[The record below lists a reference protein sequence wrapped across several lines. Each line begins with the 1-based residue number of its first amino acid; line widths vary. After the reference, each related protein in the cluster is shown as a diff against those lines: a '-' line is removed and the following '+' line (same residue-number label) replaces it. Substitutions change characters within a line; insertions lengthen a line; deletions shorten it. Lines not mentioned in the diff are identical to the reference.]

1 MHIPWEPGAHTALP
15 ILVHASKEMGAR
27 GVAAVQISGV
37 TLHAAWYLLRCKTLA
52 VAIPHGLPNGFS
64 WWDLALAQL
73 TCRSAGN
80 CCFEGHF
87 LAAWAASRRRCPT
100 VPNRPCLLSII
111 IYPAGYTQLVG
122 RLVHGDPWAIKV
134 GTFYVVRLSSY
145 R

>member
-1 MHIPWEPGAHTALP
+1 MHIPWERGAHTALP
-15 ILVHASKEMGAR
+15 ILVLASEEMGAR

-37 TLHAAWYLLRCKTLA
+37 PLHTAWYLLRCKALA

-87 LAAWAASRRRCPT
+87 LAAWAASRRASGTGR
-100 VPNRPCLLSII
+100 NRP
-111 IYPAGYTQLVG
+111 
-122 RLVHGDPWAIKV
+122 R
-134 GTFYVVRLSSY
+134 SSSE
-145 R
+145 